1 MTVLAHLETGF
12 WSSWYSKLCMARH
25 VADLLMKEICQGVA
39 RVHPIGQ
46 DAFEIVLANITSW
59 HKT

>member
-39 RVHPIGQ
+39 IGQ